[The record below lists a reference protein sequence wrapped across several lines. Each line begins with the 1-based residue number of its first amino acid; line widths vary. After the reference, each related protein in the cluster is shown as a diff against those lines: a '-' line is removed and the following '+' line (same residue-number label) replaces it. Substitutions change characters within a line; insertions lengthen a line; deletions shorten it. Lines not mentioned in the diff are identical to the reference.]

1 MFHFNIFKRVYRGV
15 EYPQEN
21 YILKIMI
28 LFFLISLFSIPVYA
42 GEIDG
47 KGVICNVYGDT
58 VGYFFESDRAF
69 EYKIAGGDKGLEVVK
84 RDVGKYYTN
93 ENSIFINEI
102 KINRKDLK
110 YQKFSSFRGDCKAYD
125 NFNSFKEGFNI
136 EKLIEDN
143 KI

>member
-1 MFHFNIFKRVYRGV
+1 
-15 EYPQEN
+15 
-21 YILKIMI
+21 MI
-28 LFFLISLFSIPVYA
+28 LFFLISLFSTPVYA

-47 KGVICNVYGDT
+47 KGIICNVYGDT

-84 RDVGKYYTN
+84 KDVGKYYTN

-110 YQKFSSFRGDCKAYD
+110 YQKFSSFRGECKAYD
-125 NFNSFKEGFNI
+125 NFNSFKEGFDI
-136 EKLIEDN
+136 EKLIENN

>member
-1 MFHFNIFKRVYRGV
+1 
-15 EYPQEN
+15 
-21 YILKIMI
+21 MI
-28 LFFLISLFSIPVYA
+28 LLFLISLFSMPVHA

-47 KGVICNVYGDT
+47 KGIICNVYGDT

-84 RDVGKYYTN
+84 KDVGKYYTN

-110 YQKFSSFRGDCKAYD
+110 YQKFSSFRGDCKAYE

-136 EKLIEDN
+136 EKLIKDN

>member
-1 MFHFNIFKRVYRGV
+1 
-15 EYPQEN
+15 
-21 YILKIMI
+21 MI

-47 KGVICNVYGDT
+47 KGIICNVYGDT

-69 EYKIAGGDKGLEVVK
+69 EYKISGGDKGLEVVK
-84 RDVGKYYTN
+84 KDVGKYYTN

-110 YQKFSSFRGDCKAYD
+110 YQKFSSFRGECKAYD
-125 NFNSFKEGFNI
+125 NFNSFKGGFDI

>member
-1 MFHFNIFKRVYRGV
+1 
-15 EYPQEN
+15 
-21 YILKIMI
+21 MI
-28 LFFLISLFSIPVYA
+28 LFFLFLFVSMSAYS

-47 KGVICNVYGDT
+47 KGIICNVYGDT

-84 RDVGKYYTN
+84 KDVGKYYTN
-93 ENSIFINEI
+93 ENAIFINEI

-110 YQKFSSFRGDCKAYD
+110 YQKFSSFRGDCKAYE

>member
-1 MFHFNIFKRVYRGV
+1 
-15 EYPQEN
+15 
-21 YILKIMI
+21 MI

-47 KGVICNVYGDT
+47 KGIICNVYGDT

-84 RDVGKYYTN
+84 KDVGKYYTN

-110 YQKFSSFRGDCKAYD
+110 YQKFSSFRGNCKAYD
-125 NFNSFKEGFNI
+125 NFNSFKGGFDI
-136 EKLIEDN
+136 EKLIENN

>member
-1 MFHFNIFKRVYRGV
+1 
-15 EYPQEN
+15 
-21 YILKIMI
+21 MI
-28 LFFLISLFSIPVYA
+28 LFILISFFSMPVYA

-47 KGVICNVYGDT
+47 KGIICNVYGDT
-58 VGYFFESDRAF
+58 VGYFFDSDRAF

-84 RDVGKYYTN
+84 KDVGKYYTN

-110 YQKFSSFRGDCKAYD
+110 YQKFSSFRGECKAYD
-125 NFNSFKEGFNI
+125 NFNSFKDGFDI
-136 EKLIEDN
+136 KKLIEDN

>member
-1 MFHFNIFKRVYRGV
+1 
-15 EYPQEN
+15 
-21 YILKIMI
+21 MI
-28 LFFLISLFSIPVYA
+28 LFFLVSLFSIPAYA

-47 KGVICNVYGDT
+47 KGIICNVYGDT

-69 EYKIAGGDKGLEVVK
+69 EYKIAGGDKGLEIVK
-84 RDVGKYYTN
+84 KDVGKYYTN

-110 YQKFSSFRGDCKAYD
+110 YQKFSSFRGECKAYD
-125 NFNSFKEGFNI
+125 NFNSFKDGFDI
-136 EKLIEDN
+136 EKLIDDN

>member
-1 MFHFNIFKRVYRGV
+1 
-15 EYPQEN
+15 
-21 YILKIMI
+21 MI
-28 LFFLISLFSIPVYA
+28 LFFLISLFSIPVFA

-47 KGVICNVYGDT
+47 KGIICNVYGDT

-84 RDVGKYYTN
+84 KDVGKYYTN

-110 YQKFSSFRGDCKAYD
+110 YQKFSSFRGNCKAYD
-125 NFNSFKEGFNI
+125 NFNSFKGGFDI
-136 EKLIEDN
+136 EKLIENN

>member
-1 MFHFNIFKRVYRGV
+1 MFQFYTFKRVYRGV

-21 YILKIMI
+21 YILLIMI
-28 LFFLISLFSIPVYA
+28 LFFLISFFSIPVYA

-47 KGVICNVYGDT
+47 KGIICDVYGDT

-84 RDVGKYYTN
+84 KDVGKYYTN

-110 YQKFSSFRGDCKAYD
+110 YQKFSSFRGDCKPYD

>member
-1 MFHFNIFKRVYRGV
+1 
-15 EYPQEN
+15 
-21 YILKIMI
+21 MI
-28 LFFLISLFSIPVYA
+28 LFILISFFSMPVYA

-47 KGVICNVYGDT
+47 KGIICNVYGDT

-84 RDVGKYYTN
+84 KDVGKYYTN

-110 YQKFSSFRGDCKAYD
+110 YQKFSSFRGECKAYD
-125 NFNSFKEGFNI
+125 NFNSFKDGFDI
-136 EKLIEDN
+136 KKLIEDN

>member
-1 MFHFNIFKRVYRGV
+1 
-15 EYPQEN
+15 
-21 YILKIMI
+21 MI
-28 LFFLISLFSIPVYA
+28 LFVLVYLFSIPVYA

-47 KGVICNVYGDT
+47 KGIICDVYGDT
-58 VGYFFESDRAF
+58 VGYFFENDRAF
-69 EYKIAGGDKGLEVVK
+69 EYKIAGGDEGLEVVK
-84 RDVGKYYTN
+84 KDVGKYYTN

-110 YQKFSSFRGDCKAYD
+110 YQKFSSFRGDCEPYD

>member
-1 MFHFNIFKRVYRGV
+1 
-15 EYPQEN
+15 
-21 YILKIMI
+21 MI
-28 LFFLISLFSIPVYA
+28 LFFLVSFFSISVYA

-47 KGVICNVYGDT
+47 KGIICNVYGDT

-84 RDVGKYYTN
+84 KDVGKYYTN

-110 YQKFSSFRGDCKAYD
+110 YQKFSSFRGECKAYG
-125 NFNSFKEGFNI
+125 NFNSFKEGFDI
-136 EKLIEDN
+136 EKLIENN

>member
-1 MFHFNIFKRVYRGV
+1 
-15 EYPQEN
+15 
-21 YILKIMI
+21 MI
-28 LFFLISLFSIPVYA
+28 LFFLLSLFFIPVYA

-47 KGVICNVYGDT
+47 KGIICDVYGDT

-84 RDVGKYYTN
+84 KDVGKYFTN

-125 NFNSFKEGFNI
+125 NFNTFKEGFNI

>member
-1 MFHFNIFKRVYRGV
+1 
-15 EYPQEN
+15 
-21 YILKIMI
+21 MI
-28 LFFLISLFSIPVYA
+28 LFFLLLFLSMSAYS

-47 KGVICNVYGDT
+47 KGIVCKVYGDT
-58 VGYFFESDRAF
+58 VGYFFDNDRAF

-84 RDVGKYYTN
+84 KDVGKYYTN

-110 YQKFSSFRGDCKAYD
+110 YQKFSSFRGDCEAFD
-125 NFNSFKEGFNI
+125 NFNSFKNGFNI

>member
-1 MFHFNIFKRVYRGV
+1 
-15 EYPQEN
+15 
-21 YILKIMI
+21 MI

-47 KGVICNVYGDT
+47 KGIICNVYGDT

-69 EYKIAGGDKGLEVVK
+69 EYKISGGDKGLEVVK
-84 RDVGKYYTN
+84 KDVGKYYTN

-110 YQKFSSFRGDCKAYD
+110 YQKFSSFRGNCKAYD
-125 NFNSFKEGFNI
+125 NFNSFKGGFDI
-136 EKLIEDN
+136 EKLIENN

>member
-1 MFHFNIFKRVYRGV
+1 
-15 EYPQEN
+15 
-21 YILKIMI
+21 MI
-28 LFFLISLFSIPVYA
+28 LFFLILFFSVPA
-42 GEIDG
+42 LSGEIDG
-47 KGVICNVYGDT
+47 KGIICLVYGDT
-58 VGYFFESDRAF
+58 VGYFFDNDRAF

-84 RDVGKYYTN
+84 KDVGKYYTN

-110 YQKFSSFRGDCKAYD
+110 YQKFSSFRGNCKAYD